1 MKTIQDKYDW
11 IKQKL
16 SEGEHVWFY
25 TDKARICLITEE
37 EDFSLFSGCLY
48 FCTSDLCVD
57 FSQTVLFSTAEGDDS
72 GWWDEVSQPLEDYIY
87 A

>member
-11 IKQKL
+11 IKHQL
-16 SEGEHVWFY
+16 DAGEHVWFY
-25 TDKARICLITEE
+25 TDNARICLITEE
-37 EDFSLFSGCLY
+37 DDFSLFSGCLY

-57 FSQTVLFSTAEGDDS
+57 FSQKVLFSTADGEDAT
-72 GWWDEVSQPLEDYIY
+72 WWDEVNQEIYDY